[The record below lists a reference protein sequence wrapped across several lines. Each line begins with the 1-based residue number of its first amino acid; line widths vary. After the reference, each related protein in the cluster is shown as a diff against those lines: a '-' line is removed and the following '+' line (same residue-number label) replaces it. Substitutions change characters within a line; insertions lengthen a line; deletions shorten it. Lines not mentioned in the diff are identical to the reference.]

1 MVMCFTLSMSACL
14 VHIQL
19 FPFDCFPLTSTKM
32 RDTDIDYQ
40 TGIYI
45 SKSIFFPFLHEWQRT
60 TDRFYLSSCLTSLS
74 FYARFHPLLLCSCTS
89 FPSMCMSLFCFFG
102 SLSKT
107 FEDEKARARTHLRG
121 SYLTDR
127 EKETAGQN
135 LIDIH
140 S

>member
-45 SKSIFFPFLHEWQRT
+45 SKSIFFFPFSTSGNGPRT
-60 TDRFYLSSCLTSLS
+60 AFICL
-74 FYARFHPLLLCSCTS
+74 PV
-89 FPSMCMSLFCFFG
+89 
-102 SLSKT
+102 
-107 FEDEKARARTHLRG
+107 
-121 SYLTDR
+121 
-127 EKETAGQN
+127 
-135 LIDIH
+135 
-140 S
+140 

>member
-45 SKSIFFPFLHEWQRT
+45 SKSIFF
-60 TDRFYLSSCLTSLS
+60 SLS
-74 FYARFHPLLLCSCTS
+74 PRVATDHGPLLFVFLFNLPLVLCSFSSTS
-89 FPSMCMSLFCFFG
+89 SLLVHFFPIHVHVSLLFFWVTVKNFRG
-102 SLSKT
+102 REGEGAHTLARQLSN
-107 FEDEKARARTHLRG
+107 RQ
-121 SYLTDR
+121 R
-127 EKETAGQN
+127 EGNCWPKS
-135 LIDIH
+135 D
-140 S
+140 